1 MKRTMQILA
10 AALLAATGSIAL
22 AALPPPSPA
31 QAQAAA
37 AKKAAADAQAQK
49 DKEALLAAMDRVAV
63 RYRAYAMAQGR
74 KTNPPVAVAAAPAAL
89 AAPAAAAGPTAQ
101 PGGRLGPSAQVPAR
115 TEKAGTAAPSADVK
129 KAPSRPMPRQERR

>member
-1 MKRTMQILA
+1 MKRTSQILA
-10 AALLAATGSIAL
+10 AALLCTAARFAA

-49 DKEALLAAMDRVAV
+49 DKEALLAAMDRIAA
-63 RYRAYAMAQGR
+63 RYRAYALAQGR

-89 AAPAAAAGPTAQ
+89 SAPAAAAGPTAQ
-101 PGGRLGPSAQVPAR
+101 PGGTLGPAVQVPQR

-129 KAPSRPMPRQERR
+129 KAPSRPMPVQERR